1 MTTKKLTLRQ
11 ARWAKFLSKYN
22 FIISYQSGKKNKKAD
37 ALTRKPNKR
46 PINENNERLEHC
58 MQTLLPPERFEHV
71 VNLQPIEVKDKN
83 SPNDDTTSA
92 IDPAEPHGRHSTLP
106 EEIIEA
112 N

>member
-46 PINENNERLEHC
+46 PISKNNEKLEYC
-58 MQTLLPPERFEHV
+58 MQTLLLPEHFKHV
-71 VNLQPIEVKDKN
+71 VNLKPNKIRKN
-83 SPNDDTTSA
+83 SPNDNITSG
-92 IDPAEPHGRHSTLP
+92 IDPTEPHKEGSTLP
-106 EEIIEA
+106 EEIMEA